1 MALAGLKQQW
11 QEFRQGEPGK
21 RFQDYYESRHD
32 QGSAFFSGCRL
43 VLGLVLLLVGLVM
56 MPAPGPGMI
65 VVALAAV
72 MMARESR
79 LAARLFD
86 AIELRLRGLLRR
98 IRG

>member
-1 MALAGLKQQW
+1 MALAALRQHW

-21 RFQDYYESRHD
+21 RFQDYYERRHD
-32 QGSAFFSGCRL
+32 EGNAFFGGCRL

-56 MPAPGPGMI
+56 LPAPGPGMV

-72 MMARESR
+72 MVARESR

-86 AIELRLRGLLRR
+86 TIELRLRDLLRR